1 MIFYAPDCK
10 MQYSDYTLSELE
22 SKHCI
27 KVLRKVNGDK
37 IELVNGI
44 GGQFECVII
53 DDHYK
58 KCKVNIMKHTHH
70 EPQEKEL
77 HIAMA
82 IPKSSER
89 LEWFL
94 EKATELGITKLSIIN
109 CTNSE
114 RRTINQKRLEKIV
127 ISALKQSKRFYLPK
141 IEDPIPFLKFI
152 ENEPNGYIGHCY
164 EGNKT
169 HARSISKVAPILIG
183 PEGDFSI
190 QEVEEAK
197 QSGYIEIELSENR
210 LRTETAALSAVFYLM
225 NV

>member
-58 KCKVNIMKHTHH
+58 KCKVKIMKHTHH
-70 EPQEKEL
+70 KPQEKEL

-183 PEGDFSI
+183 PEGDFSL

>member
-58 KCKVNIMKHTHH
+58 KCKVKIMKHTHH

-141 IEDPIPFLKFI
+141 IEEPIPFLKFI

>member
-58 KCKVNIMKHTHH
+58 KCKVKIIKHTHH

-94 EKATELGITKLSIIN
+94 EKATELGITKLSLIN

-114 RRTINQKRLEKIV
+114 RRTINQNRLEKIV

-141 IEDPIPFLKFI
+141 IENPIPFLKFI

-169 HARSISKVAPILIG
+169 HAKSISQSALILIG

>member
-1 MIFYAPDCK
+1 MIFYAPDCT
-10 MQYSDYTLSELE
+10 MQYSEYTLSELE

-44 GGQFECVII
+44 GGQFECKII

-58 KCKVNIMKHTHH
+58 KCKVKIMKRTHH
-70 EPQEKEL
+70 EPAKRAL

-94 EKATELGITKLSIIN
+94 EKATELGLTRLSLIN

-114 RRTINQKRLEKIV
+114 RKTINRKRLEKIIV
-127 ISALKQSKRFYLPK
+127 SALKQSKRFYLTE
-141 IEDPIPFLKFI
+141 IEEPIPFMKFI
-152 ENEPNGYIGHCY
+152 ENEPDGYIGHCY
-164 EGNKT
+164 EANKT
-169 HARSISKVAPILIG
+169 HAKSISKATPILIG
-183 PEGDFSI
+183 PEGDFTI
-190 QEVEEAK
+190 KEVEEAK
-197 QSGYIEIELSENR
+197 SSGYIEIELSENR
-210 LRTETAALSAVFYLM
+210 LRTETAALCAVFYLT

>member
-58 KCKVNIMKHTHH
+58 KCKVKIMKHTHH

>member
-58 KCKVNIMKHTHH
+58 KCKVKIMKHTHH

-94 EKATELGITKLSIIN
+94 EKATELGITKLSVIN

-190 QEVEEAK
+190 QEVEQAK

>member
-58 KCKVNIMKHTHH
+58 KCKVKIMKHTHH

-197 QSGYIEIELSENR
+197 QLGYIEIELSENR

>member
-27 KVLRKVNGDK
+27 KVLRKVNGDE

-58 KCKVNIMKHTHH
+58 KCKVKIMKHTHH

-94 EKATELGITKLSIIN
+94 EKATELGITKLSLIN

-114 RRTINQKRLEKIV
+114 RRTINQNRLEKIV

-141 IEDPIPFLKFI
+141 IENPIPFLKFI

-169 HARSISKVAPILIG
+169 HAKSISQSALILIG

>member
-58 KCKVNIMKHTHH
+58 KCKVKIMKHTHH

-94 EKATELGITKLSIIN
+94 EKATELGITKLSVIN

-164 EGNKT
+164 EGNKRN
-169 HARSISKVAPILIG
+169 ARSISKVAPILIG

-190 QEVEEAK
+190 QEVEQAI

>member
-58 KCKVNIMKHTHH
+58 KCKVKIMKHTHH

-94 EKATELGITKLSIIN
+94 EKATELGITKLSLIN

-114 RRTINQKRLEKIV
+114 RRTINQNRLEKIV

-141 IEDPIPFLKFI
+141 IENPIPFLKFI

-169 HARSISKVAPILIG
+169 HAKSISQSALILIG

>member
-1 MIFYAPDCK
+1 MIFYAPDCTV
-10 MQYSDYTLSELE
+10 QYSEYTLSEIE

-27 KVLRKVNGDK
+27 KVLRKLNGDQ
-37 IELVNGI
+37 IQLVNGI
-44 GGQFECVII
+44 GGQFECVIT

-58 KCKVNIMKHTHH
+58 KCKVKIMKHTHH
-70 EPQEKEL
+70 EPQGKEL

-94 EKATELGITKLSIIN
+94 EKATELGLSRLSLIN

-114 RRTINQKRLEKIV
+114 RKSINQKRLEKIV

-164 EGNKT
+164 DRNKK
-169 HARSISKVAPILIG
+169 HAQTISEIAPILIG

-190 QEVEEAK
+190 QEVKEAK
-197 QSGYIEIELSENR
+197 QKGYTEIKLSENR

>member
-10 MQYSDYTLSELE
+10 MQHSDYTLSELE

-58 KCKVNIMKHTHH
+58 KCKVKIMKHTHH

>member
-1 MIFYAPDCK
+1 

-58 KCKVNIMKHTHH
+58 KCKVKIMKHTHH
-70 EPQEKEL
+70 KPQEKEL

-183 PEGDFSI
+183 PEGDFSL

>member
-27 KVLRKVNGDK
+27 KVFRKVNGDK

-58 KCKVNIMKHTHH
+58 KCKVKIMKHTHH

-197 QSGYIEIELSENR
+197 QLGYIEIELSENR